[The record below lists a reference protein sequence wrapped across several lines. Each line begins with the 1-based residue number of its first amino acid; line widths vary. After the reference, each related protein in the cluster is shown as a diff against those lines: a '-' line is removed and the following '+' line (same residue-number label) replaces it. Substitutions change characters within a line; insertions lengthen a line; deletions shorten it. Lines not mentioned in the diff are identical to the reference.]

1 MLQSLCCAEIITRVC
16 RTEKIPFR
24 PYLKCEIGL
33 DASHN
38 QLLQL
43 VSNCWHDNP
52 ELRPD
57 FIRICAEFK
66 ALVHDKYVSCV
77 VTTSVENL

>member
-1 MLQSLCCAEIITRVC
+1 MCCVFRSDTAAVGLIPLCTAEIITRVC

-24 PYLKCEIGL
+24 PYLKCEIGV

-43 VSNCWHDNP
+43 VNSCWHEDP
-52 ELRPD
+52 ALRPD
-57 FIRICAEFK
+57 FIRICAEFR
-66 ALVHDKYVSCV
+66 ALIQGK
-77 VTTSVENL
+77 